1 MTVNTRS
8 DLVYPSLTCVYL
20 GRPKSCRIRNLR
32 FNPALISNTNLDIK
46 VNIVNMHPAIPTDI
60 VSLKYQCTPLYLTP
74 RMVRPDSI
82 SCTVLHTLLFPRPG
96 QTAYRLAM
104 RLGAFYGQP
113 NVSSTFPRC
122 AHLLQR

>member
-1 MTVNTRS
+1 
-8 DLVYPSLTCVYL
+8 
-20 GRPKSCRIRNLR
+20 
-32 FNPALISNTNLDIK
+32 
-46 VNIVNMHPAIPTDI
+46 MHPAIPTDI

-104 RLGAFYGQP
+104 RLGAFLWA
-113 NVSSTFPRC
+113 TECFPLRSPDARIC
-122 AHLLQR
+122 FKVELEGI